1 MTLYPTSLHLDFIIA
16 VRRIDCKI
24 FLHYCTKNSG
34 VFLAN
39 FIVFAIFANSCS
51 IVFVRG
57 VFLHFTVKWRV
68 IPKFIHRVCIFV
80 QFQPDIFQPG
90 GAKWV

>member
-1 MTLYPTSLHLDFIIA
+1 MEFHHVSI
-16 VRRIDCKI
+16 
-24 FLHYCTKNSG
+24 LHYCTKNSG

-39 FIVFAIFANSCS
+39 FIFFAIFANSCS
-51 IVFVRG
+51 IVFACG

>member
-24 FLHYCTKNSG
+24 FFALLHEKFG
-34 VFLAN
+34 RFLAN

-51 IVFVRG
+51 IVFACG

>member
-16 VRRIDCKI
+16 VRRIDCK
-24 FLHYCTKNSG
+24 KNSG

>member
-24 FLHYCTKNSG
+24 F
-34 VFLAN
+34 FAN

-80 QFQPDIFQPG
+80 QFQPDIFQHG
-90 GAKWV
+90 GVKWV